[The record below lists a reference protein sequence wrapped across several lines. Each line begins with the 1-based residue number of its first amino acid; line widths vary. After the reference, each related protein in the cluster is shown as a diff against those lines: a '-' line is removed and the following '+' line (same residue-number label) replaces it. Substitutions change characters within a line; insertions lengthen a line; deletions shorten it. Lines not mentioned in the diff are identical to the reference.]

1 MCFMC
6 MFYAC
11 VFSVSKAAHR
21 EPDVLYKLL
30 LLDYS
35 IDLSSLML
43 PLAFFAPQFFFF
55 EL

>member
-11 VFSVSKAAHR
+11 VFSVAKAHR
-21 EPDVLYKLL
+21 EPDALYKL

-35 IDLSSLML
+35 IDLSSSFML
-43 PLAFFAPQFFFF
+43 PLAFFAAQFFFF